1 MKRPNLIIDVGMHNG
16 QDTAFYLAKGF
27 DVVALEANPV
37 LVDAA
42 RIRFASEIESG
53 QLQILPEAIA
63 ETEGTLP
70 DRKSVV

>member
-53 QLQILPEAIA
+53 
-63 ETEGTLP
+63 
-70 DRKSVV
+70 